1 MGLLQRAA
9 PGGRLE
15 QLTVGDDGFP
25 YVDPRPALP
34 WRRIHEGDRMD
45 RKQVGA
51 WALFDFANSVY
62 PAVIVSVV
70 FQIYFIEGIV
80 GNEAGEGDAWW
91 GRAVSLSALIV
102 ALSAPVLGAIADR
115 AGVRKRFM
123 AVCVAMCVTG
133 VALFTTLEPGM
144 VLYGFILFLIANVG
158 FEAGLVFY
166 NAYLPDI
173 VPPEK
178 QGWVSGLGFGV
189 GYAGS
194 ALGLI
199 LALPFATTTIEVVWI
214 MVAGFF
220 LIFSIPT
227 FLFLPKDG
235 PGTMSVPRAA
245 VWGLTSFRELWGE
258 VMRHVQLRR
267 YLLAYFFYIDGVLT
281 AIYMSSTLA
290 STTFG
295 YEQNELIYLYLAIQI
310 AALIG
315 AFTLAKP
322 TDAIGPKKVV
332 TGVLGLWISI
342 AVAIFFIESKAGF
355 AVVGMLAG
363 FGLGSVQAAS
373 RAFMAS
379 LIPDGRESEMFGF
392 YALCGK
398 SSSVIGPLVF
408 GQVALMTG
416 GNQKLSVMSISVLFV
431 LGALLLQRVEDPKAA
446 LTVA

>member
-1 MGLLQRAA
+1 MNKR
-9 PGGRLE
+9 
-15 QLTVGDDGFP
+15 
-25 YVDPRPALP
+25 
-34 WRRIHEGDRMD
+34 
-45 RKQVGA
+45 QVGA

-70 FQIYFIEGIV
+70 FQIYFIEAIV

-102 ALSAPVLGAIADR
+102 ALSAPVLGAVADR

-123 AVCVAMCVTG
+123 ALCVAMCITG
-133 VALFTTLEPGM
+133 VVLFTTLEPGM
-144 VLYGFILFLIANVG
+144 VLYGFVVFLIANVG
-158 FEAGLVFY
+158 FEACLIFY

-194 ALGLI
+194 ALGLVM
-199 LALPFATTTIEVVWI
+199 ALPFATTNIQVVWV
-214 MVAGFF
+214 MVASTF
-220 LIFSIPT
+220 LVFSMPT
-227 FLFLPKDG
+227 FLYLPKDEAG
-235 PGTMSVPRAA
+235 SMSVPQAA
-245 VWGLTSFRELWGE
+245 IWGLTSFRELWGE
-258 VMRHVQLRR
+258 VMAQKELRR

-290 STTFG
+290 SNTFG
-295 YEQNELIYLYLAIQI
+295 YEQAELIYLYLAIQI

-315 AFTLAKP
+315 AFLLAKP
-322 TDAIGPKKVV
+322 TDRVGPKKVV
-332 TGVLGLWISI
+332 TGVLGLWITI
-342 AVAIFFIESKAGF
+342 AIAIFFIESKAAF
-355 AVVGMLAG
+355 AMVGLLAG
-363 FGLGSVQAAS
+363 FGLGSIQAAS

-398 SSSVIGPLVF
+398 SSSVIGPLIF

-431 LGALLLQRVEDPKAA
+431 FGAILLQRVKDPKAA
-446 LTVA
+446 PVAA

>member
-1 MGLLQRAA
+1 MNKR
-9 PGGRLE
+9 
-15 QLTVGDDGFP
+15 
-25 YVDPRPALP
+25 
-34 WRRIHEGDRMD
+34 
-45 RKQVGA
+45 QVGA

-70 FQIYFIEGIV
+70 FQIYFIEAIV

-102 ALSAPVLGAIADR
+102 ALSAPVLGAVADR

-123 AVCVAMCVTG
+123 ALCVAMCITG
-133 VALFTTLEPGM
+133 VVLFTTLEPGM
-144 VLYGFILFLIANVG
+144 VLYGFVVFLIANVG
-158 FEAGLVFY
+158 FEACLIFY

-194 ALGLI
+194 ALGLVM
-199 LALPFATTTIEVVWI
+199 ALPFATTNIQVVWV
-214 MVAGFF
+214 MVASMF
-220 LIFSIPT
+220 LIFSMPT
-227 FLFLPKDG
+227 FLYLPKDEAG
-235 PGTMSVPRAA
+235 SMSVPQAA
-245 VWGLTSFRELWGE
+245 IWGLTSFRELWGE
-258 VMRHVQLRR
+258 VMAHKELRR

-290 STTFG
+290 SNTFG
-295 YEQNELIYLYLAIQI
+295 YEQAELIYLYLAIQI

-315 AFTLAKP
+315 AFLLAKP
-322 TDAIGPKKVV
+322 TDRVGPKKVV
-332 TGVLGLWISI
+332 TGVLGLWITI
-342 AVAIFFIESKAGF
+342 AIAIFFIESKAAF
-355 AVVGMLAG
+355 AVVGLLAG
-363 FGLGSVQAAS
+363 FGLGSIQAAS

-398 SSSVIGPLVF
+398 SSSVIGPLIF

-431 LGALLLQRVEDPKAA
+431 FGAILLQRVKDPKAA
-446 LTVA
+446 PVAA